1 MIGYGNVIEA
11 LLVDARHKE
20 PSDFFTN
27 RRGEATAE
35 LDANMK
41 SFSSISSSHMSRA
54 FNSGGESAYNGDYI
68 LIKFNVSLNSKS
80 YCECPGN
87 FLALMDQKQ
96 IETLEDKLGVENSL
110 QGLKLQRLG
119 VITNQ

>member
-1 MIGYGNVIEA
+1 MLG
-11 LLVDARHKE
+11 HKE

-27 RRGEATAE
+27 RRGEATEE

-54 FNSGGESAYNGDYI
+54 FNSRGESAYNRDCI
-68 LIKFNVSLNSKS
+68 LIKSNVSLDSKS

-87 FLALMDQKQ
+87 FLALAGSKAD
-96 IETLEDKLGVENSL
+96 
-110 QGLKLQRLG
+110 
-119 VITNQ
+119 